1 MRRAIWLGLCALG
14 LGLAVLLYHGPGR
27 PFVRGHVGDV
37 AATML
42 VYALLWL
49 WPARR
54 ARPLTRAIGALA
66 IAAAIEL
73 GQQVWTGRGLVGEL
87 VVGSTFDGW
96 DFVAYVAGVVV
107 AFCYERGTAARVPQI
122 VEENGSGDWAR

>member
-1 MRRAIWLGLCALG
+1 MRRAIWLGLFALG

-27 PFVRGHVGDV
+27 PLVRGHVGDV

-54 ARPLTRAIGALA
+54 ASAAVRAVGALA

-73 GQQVWTGRGLVGEL
+73 GQTVWTGSGLAGEL
-87 VVGSTFDGW
+87 VLGSTFDGW
-96 DFVAYVAGVVV
+96 DFVAYLAGVVV
-107 AFCYERGTAARVPQI
+107 ALLYERGTTRAPRLTVAA
-122 VEENGSGDWAR
+122 A